1 MLMVGGGWRRENQM
15 VFSDTDFAKTE
26 AIRKQTESKNNHMV
40 FSDAKSR
47 KTKSKPKAN
56 GKQKK
61 PNGFVWFSF
70 GF

>member
-1 MLMVGGGWRRENQM
+1 MLMVGSGWCRENQM
-15 VFSDTDFAKTE
+15 VFSDTDFAKNE
-26 AIRKQTESKNNHMV
+26 
-40 FSDAKSR
+40 
-47 KTKSKPKAN
+47 SKPKAN